1 MSTQLEI
8 RKLYKA
14 DGDDER
20 VALQAT
26 EDCDLGNYIITDA
39 TFGKQGGSS
48 NLFRHV
54 FEFPTYEV
62 KKDDWV
68 VLYTK
73 KGRRSKKS
81 NTHFFYWNVDHNVWN
96 DDHDTVTLIRV
107 AAYQKKSFS
116 SILQPKPGK

>member
-1 MSTQLEI
+1 MALHLEI
-8 RKLYKA
+8 EKLYKS

-20 VALQAT
+20 LALKVL
-26 EDCDLGNYIITDA
+26 EDCDLGDYIITDA

-62 KKDDWV
+62 KKDEWV

-73 KGRRSKKS
+73 KGKQHKS
-81 NTHFFYWNVDHNVWN
+81 DSTHFFYWNSNHNVWN
-96 DDHDTVTLIRV
+96 DDHDTVTLIKV
-107 AAYQKKSFS
+107 SAFQKKSFS
-116 SILQPKPGK
+116 DILQAKTKK